1 LKIEAQKYK
10 NERMIEKNLADN
22 AKLLVSIL
30 SVSFKTKNPKYENIF
45 INLKYRDI
53 VKKTSVLS
61 TKHDLIW
68 NEQFE

>member
-1 LKIEAQKYK
+1 
-10 NERMIEKNLADN
+10 MIEKNLADN